1 MNRCSLCGRKMIM
14 SNGEFG
20 LNCLK
25 KSGELLNLKNIKNLK
40 DEKTLNKEVTKI
52 LNKGKLPN
60 KQQTLLT
67 NRYLTLK
74 LLEQVDMKCYDD
86 IKQAIR
92 RDIEKINTRTT
103 EKDLETM
110 DTMPLKYANEIL
122 SLYLKFNLSDKVWTS
137 EEELNIK
144 QNIAF
149 NTILF
154 GFSYYYNKKKYLSG
168 MLQKIQMLCWNKGLE
183 ILRSHN
189 LDCAAKFLRHSL
201 QQNPHDIV
209 IINDD
214 IIIDKIKSDTNF
226 KERMEEIINKYGSS
240 KSFDTN
246 KHNTKT
252 DKKYKLLSYLN
263 TDLKLALNNTTI
275 LVKGKKV
282 NNKWKLDITILDIYD
297 FTDYKEFQEI
307 FDSEDFWEFGGKLA
321 NNAAMISTS
330 CGLINTYNIT
340 IKFSIEY

>member
-20 LNCLK
+20 LSCLK

-86 IKQAIR
+86 IKQEIR

-137 EEELNIK
+137 EEELDIK

-168 MLQKIQMLCWNKGLE
+168 MLQNIQLAFWKLGIAALKTISYDCSAKLLE
-183 ILRSHN
+183 
-189 LDCAAKFLRHSL
+189 HSL
-201 QQNPHDIV
+201 QHYPQDIT
-209 IINDD
+209 
-214 IIIDKIKSDTNF
+214 IIDNDLIIEKIKTDKNF
-226 KERMEEIINKYGSS
+226 KSKIKKIVKKYGSS

-246 KHNTKT
+246 DYNSKE
-252 DKKYKLLSYLN
+252 DKKYKRLNYAN
-263 TDLKLALNNTTI
+263 TDLTYALNNTTI
-275 LVKGKKV
+275 LVKGK
-282 NNKWKLDITILDIYD
+282 
-297 FTDYKEFQEI
+297 
-307 FDSEDFWEFGGKLA
+307 
-321 NNAAMISTS
+321 
-330 CGLINTYNIT
+330 
-340 IKFSIEY
+340 